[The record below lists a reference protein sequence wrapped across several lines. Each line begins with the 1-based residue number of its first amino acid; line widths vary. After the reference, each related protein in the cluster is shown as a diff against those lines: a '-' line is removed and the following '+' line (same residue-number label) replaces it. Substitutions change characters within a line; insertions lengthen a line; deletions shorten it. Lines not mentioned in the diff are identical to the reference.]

1 MDLIPSETSLVVA
14 GSWNAAILTPAWMLQ
29 HGFNRAAGEPA
40 RVQVFLPAVQGA
52 VFDFPRFSLDEFS
65 YVVRPD
71 ALLIAPSESTEE
83 RFASAEQVTARVV
96 RVLAHTPVTGIGHNF
111 EFRDG
116 APTPQDV
123 AVFTGARQDLVD
135 QMPGGWAPAGAVIAS
150 VFKNE
155 AETVHVS
162 IQRQWDGG
170 AISVKFNFH
179 HPIANTDQAIA
190 VLEGTGG
197 YARMS
202 ENLDLARRV
211 ITSLYRRD

>member
-1 MDLIPSETSLVVA
+1 MDLIPAETSLVIA
-14 GSWNAAILTPAWMLQ
+14 GAWNAAILTPAWMFK
-29 HGFNRAAGEPA
+29 HGFNRAASEPG

-71 ALLIAPSESTEE
+71 ALLIVPSESTQD
-83 RFASAEQVTARVV
+83 RFALAEQVTARVV
-96 RVLAHTPVTGIGHNF
+96 RVLSHTPITGIGHNF
-111 EFRDG
+111 EFRDA
-116 APTPQDV
+116 APTPQEV

-135 QMPGGWAPAGAVIAS
+135 QMPSDWAPAGAVIAS

-155 AETVHVS
+155 AETVQVS

-170 AISVKFNFH
+170 AFSVKFNFH
-179 HPIANTDQAIA
+179 HPIASTDQAVA

-197 YARMS
+197 YLRMS
-202 ENLDLARRV
+202 DNLALAERV
-211 ITSLYRRD
+211 IASLYGRD